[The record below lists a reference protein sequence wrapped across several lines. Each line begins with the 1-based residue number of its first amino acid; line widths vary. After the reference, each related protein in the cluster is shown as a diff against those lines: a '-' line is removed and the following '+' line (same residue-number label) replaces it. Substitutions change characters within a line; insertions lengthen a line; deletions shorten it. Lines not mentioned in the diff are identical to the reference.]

1 MRKNTLRLHN
11 HGKSL
16 LILLVF
22 FSLFM
27 SKQVYAF
34 ADPNESF
41 GFKDASIEQVIK
53 KMEKIF
59 SVTFTYDPSVLSLN
73 SKKIDIPK
81 KQRTLTETL
90 AEISQITGLQF
101 MQSGT
106 LIGIQK
112 PVKSASVISV
122 TSLQKNNDD
131 PITVKGRVADNNND
145 PIAGASVTV
154 KGSGAGVMT
163 NADGNFAIQAE
174 KGQVLVVSY
183 VGFVN
188 KEIVIENNA
197 FLNITLTQAESSLEQ
212 VVVTALGIKKEKRT
226 IGFATQ
232 EVKGAVLEKARE
244 PNVISGL
251 NGRIAGLNIFNSS
264 TLFENVGLSLRG
276 ATPLIVIDGIPTQGD
291 LWNLNP
297 DDIENINVLKS
308 NAAALLYGS
317 PGVNGAI
324 QITTKKGKGGAN
336 GVEVSV
342 NQSVQFRA
350 GNLTLPQAQTDYGMG
365 WNGYYAY
372 IDGQGGGGWYDNY
385 GYVWGPK
392 LNQKDATTPSG
403 FMEFPQ
409 YNSPYDPDQLF
420 EFNQNGYTDYSHYKP
435 IPWITRSKSN
445 LQKFLRNELL
455 STTNVSIAGKTDKSD
470 YRISASHLYQQ
481 GQVPNTKLNSTTL
494 SLSGSIKLTNKLKAE
509 ATVSYNKQYT
519 PNYPTTGYGPS
530 NYFYNILLWMGP
542 EVDVNDLRNYWKP
555 GKTGLEQ
562 FTYNYTWYNNP
573 WYLSKEYLRGYTNEV
588 VVAQASLNYDI
599 SKNLTFF
606 LRSGGTSNN
615 AISDLKTPYSFID
628 YTAAP
633 YGQYSLGRNNN
644 LTIVTDAI
652 LTYKKEFLNN
662 FDATVS
668 VGAADRYEQSN
679 GLNSSTTGG
688 LQVPLTYNLDN
699 SRDPVTSTNLLTER
713 EVKSVYGYTDLAYKR
728 MIYLNVS
735 LRNDWTSTLQ
745 KPYNSFFYPS
755 ASLGLI
761 VSEMI
766 TMPSFI
772 SFTKLRAAY
781 ADVSSDASPYLTLPV
796 YSRGTRWNG
805 TPSLNLPGSI
815 YDQAIKPNRTL
826 SREGGLEMKFLQSR
840 IGFDLTYFSYLDK
853 NSIRNVPLSQASGY
867 SNLVVNGDTYTRNG
881 VELQLSA
888 TPVKTKNLTWNISG
902 NYATVRSKVKEY
914 YGAADIR
921 GTVKVGERRD
931 VYTGYAWERSPDGKI
946 VYDETGFPKYINQ
959 VVNLGFTEEDWSFGI
974 SNEIRYKNFTFSFLF
989 DGRIGGKMYNGVES
1003 KMYEGGMHK
1012 NTANSY
1018 RDDAYAGNDTYV
1030 GDGVVVTAGDV
1041 TYDVQGN
1048 ITSDTRKFAPNTKAV
1063 NYIDWVFTTYT
1074 NGVDDAVL
1082 YDKTFV
1088 KLREAMLS
1096 YNIGGS
1102 LLQKTPFKS
1111 ASVSIV
1117 GRNLLIFTK
1126 VPFMDPDGYSGTSLA
1141 EPSYRNIGINVNLK
1155 F

>member
-1 MRKNTLRLHN
+1 MEKIIQDRCIAKP
-11 HGKSL
+11 
-16 LILLVF
+16 LIIIFLSCLF
-22 FSLFM
+22 FISDQSF
-27 SKQVYAF
+27 AF
-34 ADPNESF
+34 ADPTASF
-41 GFKDASIEQVIK
+41 GFRDASVEQVIK
-53 KMEKIF
+53 KVEKIF
-59 SVTFTYDPSVLSLN
+59 NVRFTYDPSSVDL
-73 SKKIDIPK
+73 KTKIDIPK
-81 KQRTLTETL
+81 KERTLKQTL
-90 AEISQITGLQF
+90 WELSQITGLQF
-101 MQSGT
+101 MQAGA

-112 PVKSASVISV
+112 PATLKTEITRVSFQEKLPAPIIVKGKV
-122 TSLQKNNDD
+122 TDNKNN
-131 PITVKGRVADNNND
+131 PV
-145 PIAGASVTV
+145 AGATV
-154 KGSGAGVMT
+154 AAKGSGGGVTT
-163 NADGNFAIQAE
+163 NADGNFTIEAE

-188 KEIVIENNA
+188 REITIENNS
-197 FLNITLTQAESSLEQ
+197 FLNIALTPGNNSLEE
-212 VVVTALGIKKEKRT
+212 VVVTALGIKKEKRA

-232 EVKGAVLEKARE
+232 EVKGATMEKARE
-244 PNVISGL
+244 PNIISGL
-251 NGRIAGLNIFNSS
+251 NGRIAGVTISNSS
-264 TLFENVGLSLRG
+264 TLFENVGISLRG
-276 ATPLIVIDGIPTQGD
+276 ATPLFVVDGIPTSGD

-297 DDIENINVLKS
+297 DDIESINVLKS

-317 PGVNGAI
+317 PGINGAI

-336 GVEVSV
+336 GVEITV
-342 NQSVQFRA
+342 NQSTQFQA
-350 GNLTLPQAQTDYGMG
+350 GNITLPKAQTEYGMG
-365 WNGYYAY
+365 WNGYYAF
-372 IDGQGGGGWYDNY
+372 IDGHGGGGWYDNY

-392 LNQKDATTPSG
+392 LNQKDSSTASG

-409 YNSPYDPDQLF
+409 YNSPYDANQLF
-420 EFNQNGYTDYSHYKP
+420 EFHQNGYTDFSHYKP
-435 IPWITRSKSN
+435 IPWITRSTSN
-445 LQKFLRNELL
+445 LKKFLRNELL
-455 STTNVSIAGKTDKSD
+455 STTNVSIAGKTERSD

-481 GQVPNTKLNSTTL
+481 GQVPNTKINSTTL
-494 SLSGSIKLTNKLKAE
+494 NLSGSIKLTTKLKAE

-542 EVDVNDLRNYWKP
+542 EVDINDLKNYWKP
-555 GKTGLEQ
+555 GRTNLEQ

-573 WYLSKEYLRGYTNEV
+573 WYISKEFLRGYTSDV
-588 VVAQASLNYDI
+588 AVAQASLNYDI
-599 SKNLTFF
+599 TKNLNFF
-606 LRSGGTSNN
+606 LRSGGTISN
-615 AISDLKTPYSFID
+615 AASDLKTPYNFID

-633 YGQYSLGRNNN
+633 YGQYSLGRNTNMR
-644 LTIVTDAI
+644 IVTDAI
-652 LTYKKEFLNN
+652 LTYKKDFTKDL
-662 FDATVS
+662 DATVS
-668 VGAADRYEQSN
+668 VGAADRYEQLN
-679 GLNSSTTGG
+679 GLNSTTVGG
-688 LQVPLTYNLDN
+688 LQVPLTYNLGN
-699 SRDPVTSTNLLTER
+699 SRDPVNSTNSLSER
-713 EVKSVYGYTDLAYKR
+713 EVKSVYGYTDIGYKR

-766 TMPSFI
+766 NMPTFI
-772 SFTKLRAAY
+772 SFAKLRGAY
-781 ADVSSDASPYLTLPV
+781 ADVSSDASPYLTLPT

-815 YDQAIKPNRTL
+815 YDQAIKPNRTI
-826 SREGGLEMKFLQSR
+826 SREGGLEMKFLNNR
-840 IGFDLTYFSYLDK
+840 LGFDLTYFSYLDK

-867 SNLVVNGDTYTRNG
+867 SNLVVNGDIYTRNG
-881 VELQLSA
+881 VELVLTA
-888 TPVKTKNLTWNISG
+888 TPVKSKDFQWSVLG
-902 NYATVRSKVKEY
+902 NYSTFRAKVKEY
-914 YGAADIR
+914 YAGAEIR

-946 VYDETGFPKYINQ
+946 VYDDTGFPKYINQ
-959 VVNLGFTEEDWSFGI
+959 VVNMGFADEDWSFGL
-974 SNEIRYKNFTFSFLF
+974 SNEFRYKNFTLSFLF

-1003 KMYEGGMHK
+1003 KMFEGGMHK
-1012 NTANSY
+1012 KTANSF
-1018 RDDAYAGNDTYV
+1018 RDDAYAGKDTYV
-1030 GDGVVVTAGDV
+1030 GDGVVVTSGDV

-1096 YNIGGS
+1096 YNIS
-1102 LLQKTPFKS
+1102 PAILKKTPFKS
-1111 ASVSIV
+1111 ASFSIV

-1141 EPSYRNIGINVNLK
+1141 EPSYRNIGINLNLK